1 MIHRSRDINL
11 IARLYSFNYTAS
23 HCLSRYKWC
32 LGHYCGNSLSAYVVI
47 QPVLS
52 AMPQKRPFTA
62 LVDEAD
68 SSCEPNDNTMSE
80 TDKDIKSATNG
91 ASHTIAAHRPPPDS
105 QITPSTSLAYWT
117 RTTPTVTGM
126 LGGYPQIS
134 SIDLTSSR
142 SFLSKLRRMS
152 TSSSTLPQ
160 PPAKLRRVADCGAG
174 IGRVTTGFLSRVAVQ
189 VDVVE
194 PVKKFTDQFTT
205 DQPHLFT
212 GEDACVGD
220 VFNIGLAEWVVPKR
234 TKYDVVWCQW
244 CVGHLNDEQLVAAL
258 KRIKGSLEVGGWV
271 VVKENVSTG
280 DGEVEVDIFDEE
292 DSSVTRSDGKYKSI
306 FDKAGMVLR
315 RDDLQR
321 GFGRELGLFP
331 VRMYGLQP
339 K

>member
-1 MIHRSRDINL
+1 
-11 IARLYSFNYTAS
+11 
-23 HCLSRYKWC
+23 
-32 LGHYCGNSLSAYVVI
+32 
-47 QPVLS
+47 
-52 AMPQKRPFTA
+52 MPQKRPFTA
-62 LVDEAD
+62 LIDEAD
-68 SSCEPNDNTMSE
+68 NAVGSTDTTISE
-80 TDKDIKSATNG
+80 TSNDVKSTSNG
-91 ASHTIAAHRPPPDS
+91 TSHMNSNGQPSPDS
-105 QITPSTSLAYWT
+105 HITPSTSLAYWT

-142 SFLSKLRRMS
+142 SFLSKLRRLDA
-152 TSSSTLPQ
+152 SSSTLPQ

-174 IGRVTTGFLSRVAVQ
+174 IGRVTTGFLSRAAVQ
-189 VDVVE
+189 VDIVE
-194 PVKKFTDQFTT
+194 PVIKFTDQFAI
-205 DQPHLFT
+205 DQPHLFS

-220 VFNIGLAEWVVPKR
+220 VFNVGLAEWNVPEL

-244 CVGHLNDEQLVAAL
+244 CVGHLNDVALVEFL

-280 DGEVEVDIFDEE
+280 EEEVEVDIFDEE
-292 DSSVTRSDGKYKSI
+292 DSSVTRSDGKFKSI
-306 FDKAGMVLR
+306 FDKAGLVLR
-315 RDDLQR
+315 KNELQR

>member
-1 MIHRSRDINL
+1 
-11 IARLYSFNYTAS
+11 
-23 HCLSRYKWC
+23 
-32 LGHYCGNSLSAYVVI
+32 
-47 QPVLS
+47 
-52 AMPQKRPFTA
+52 MPQKRPFAA

-68 SSCEPNDNTMSE
+68 TPAGSDDTTISGINNDV
-80 TDKDIKSATNG
+80 KSTSNGTTHMNTNG
-91 ASHTIAAHRPPPDS
+91 QPPPDS

-142 SFLSKLRRMS
+142 SFLSKLRRMTSSS
-152 TSSSTLPQ
+152 TSSPSTLPQ

-174 IGRVTTGFLSRVAVQ
+174 IGRVTTGFLSRAAVQ
-189 VDVVE
+189 VDIVE
-194 PVKKFTDQFTT
+194 PVKKFTDQFAI

-220 VFNIGLAEWVVPKR
+220 VFNVGLAEWIVPER
-234 TKYDVVWCQW
+234 TKYDMVWCQW
-244 CVGHLNDEQLVAAL
+244 CVGHLNDAALAEFL
-258 KRIKGSLEVGGWV
+258 KRIKGSLELGGWV
-271 VVKENVSTG
+271 VVKENISTG

-292 DSSVTRSDGKYKSI
+292 DSSVTRSDEKFKWI
-306 FDKAGMVLR
+306 FDKAGLVLR
-315 RDDLQR
+315 KNELQR